1 MQQPISSS
9 CHVCLRKEGTTH
21 QQGETM
27 PRDIVKVAR
36 QGVRIGDRV
45 VTVKKK
51 GIVYL
56 LIDLSDSMN
65 ILVGTK
71 EELALL
77 RGTPRRSADGFTGM
91 CVGKSEHM
99 LRLKTKLDVA
109 LAGMQRFVDRA
120 LATKMVGIILFGST
134 AALHHPASHDQA
146 ALRKAISAVEQHPL
160 RGGGTNLAD
169 ALQILTTM
177 EGTEAAV
184 VVTDGMPN
192 NPARALELGQ
202 VLKNKGTDILV
213 IGTEDADWL
222 FLSRLRSRPDLSVR
236 TSDEKLAEAITDACR
251 LLNP

>member
-1 MQQPISSS
+1 
-9 CHVCLRKEGTTH
+9 
-21 QQGETM
+21 M
-27 PRDIVKVAR
+27 PRDIIKVGK

-65 ILVGTK
+65 IFVGTK
-71 EELALL
+71 EELSLL
-77 RGTPRRSADGFTGM
+77 KGTRQVSPDGFTGLR
-91 CVGKSEHM
+91 VDKSEHTS
-99 LRLKTKLDVA
+99 RLKTKLDVA
-109 LAGMQRFVDRA
+109 MAGMKGFVDRA
-120 LATKMVGIILFGST
+120 LATKMVGIILFGSS
-134 AALHHPASHDQA
+134 AVLHHASYDHA
-146 ALRKAISAVEQHPL
+146 ALRQAISSVEQHPL

-184 VVTDGMPN
+184 VITDGKPN

-202 VLKNKGTDILV
+202 VLKEKGTDILV

-236 TSDEKLAEAITDACR
+236 TSDEGLAEAITDASR
-251 LLNP
+251 LLN